1 VWSIIVLSVVAG
13 MGVGSVYIEVDTVNC
28 ANIMD
33 DLSLTDDYVDFKYN
47 GVVEYDLSDIS
58 VQKIDQPTFHL
69 NSEFADA
76 GYEAAAVKKSS
87 TFMRKYRLQEATN
100 IPAYSTIAMLMTTSV
115 VFSPP
120 TAFANTDT
128 RAQIEDAVRKINWEA
143 IMLVKSSPTTVTVEE
158 CYWTELVRSSQK
170 VLVCALMLDRKK
182 CAYRLAR
189 NVWLGLDGH
198 EWAIGL
204 ISLMSGLGNLVF
216 KIDFAKSIQSGK
228 MDCADSSALVDV
240 RGLSMKRCENRE
252 LLATCFEQ
260 GRPCTL
266 AMIEAQVSKFW
277 QVYSIMT
284 NTDPALIDS
293 RGVSSLSTPGEFRV
307 VFDDTQI
314 QNSNVAESL
323 EIKYFKNSVK
333 RPCLLGLVPGD
344 VLVREYGFYY
354 QFACRPCLFNTYYA
368 ELPTPR
374 TSATED
380 TTKTKTLYLGIVAI
394 QGTVN
399 NEHMYRLVERESEFS
414 EKIYSESLSSAFAV
428 AIAAGT
434 TVTVYIEDRLEFEKV
449 RAHSAIVS
457 TTSIENAGAT
467 VLTITIQNIYGED
480 ADDADGPIFID
491 VRPIAS
497 ILVRNQDYL
506 AILPIR
512 HPLQQVCQPCPDD
525 HVTTGYATNGI
536 AACTKLDGARRVPDV
551 AIDQSA
557 ALRSTNTRETPL
569 APTPLLNTIAGFQLR
584 SIVYDAENAKMQMF
598 LETSARV
605 AGIHNKEIADS
616 ARSFLGMDSD
626 SSDVIFS
633 VSTSD
638 IVDIQ
643 VLESDEV
650 GPKRRVLETA
660 EAPAI
665 SSVELV
671 SVVVHMEQAQDVA
684 NKNTISNMVYII
696 AGGSVLL
703 VLVGILIWLTVYV
716 CRDPGYKMEP
726 VSQIEIYD
734 M

>member
-1 VWSIIVLSVVAG
+1 
-13 MGVGSVYIEVDTVNC
+13 
-28 ANIMD
+28 MD
-33 DLSLTDDYVDFKYN
+33 DLSLKDDYVDFKYN
-47 GVVEYDLSDIS
+47 GVVEYDLPGIS
-58 VQKIDQPTFHL
+58 VGNIDQPTFHF

-76 GYEAAAVKKSS
+76 GYEGAAVKKSS

-100 IPAYSTIAMLMTTSV
+100 IPAYSTIAMLMTTPV

-120 TAFANTDT
+120 TSFGNTDT
-128 RAQIEDAVRKINWEA
+128 RAQIEDAVRKINLEA

-158 CYWTELVRSSQK
+158 CYWTELVRTSHK
-170 VLVCALMLDRKK
+170 ILVCALMLDRKK
-182 CAYRLAR
+182 CVYRPSR
-189 NVWLGLDGH
+189 DVWLGIDGT
-198 EWAIGL
+198 EWALGL
-204 ISLMSGLGNLVF
+204 MSLMSGLGNLVF
-216 KIDFAKSIQSGK
+216 KIDLAKSIQSGK
-228 MDCADSSALVDV
+228 MDCADTSAPVDV
-240 RGLSMKRCENRE
+240 RGLSLKRCENME
-252 LLATCFEQ
+252 LDATCFEQ

-266 AMIEAQVSKFW
+266 AKIKTQVSKFW
-277 QVYSIMT
+277 QVFSILT
-284 NTDPALIDS
+284 KTDPVHINS

-307 VFDDTQI
+307 VFDHTQI

-323 EIKYFKNSVK
+323 EIKYFKNSIK
-333 RPCLLGLVPGD
+333 RPCFLGLVPGD

-394 QGTVN
+394 QNTAN
-399 NEHMYRLVERESEFS
+399 DEHIYRLVERESEFS
-414 EKIYSESLSSAFAV
+414 EKIYDARLSSAFAV

-434 TVTVYIEDRLEFEKV
+434 TVTVYIEDRLEFDRV
-449 RAHSAIVS
+449 RSHSAVVS
-457 TTSIENAGAT
+457 TTSVDNAGAT
-467 VLTITIQNIYGED
+467 VLTITIPNIYGED

-497 ILVRNQDYL
+497 ILVRNQDHL

-551 AIDQSA
+551 AIEQSA
-557 ALRSTNTRETPL
+557 ALRSTNTLETPF

-605 AGIHNKEIADS
+605 AGIHSKEIADS
-616 ARSFLGMDSD
+616 ARSFLGMDTD

-633 VSTSD
+633 VSTAD

-643 VLESDEV
+643 VLQPDEV
-650 GPKRRVLETA
+650 APARRVLQIA
-660 EAPAI
+660 EAPVA

-671 SVVVHMEQAQDVA
+671 SVVVHMERAQDVA

-703 VLVGILIWLTVYV
+703 VLVGILIWWTVYV
-716 CRDPGYKMEP
+716 CRDPGHTMEP
-726 VSQIEIYD
+726 VSQIDFYD